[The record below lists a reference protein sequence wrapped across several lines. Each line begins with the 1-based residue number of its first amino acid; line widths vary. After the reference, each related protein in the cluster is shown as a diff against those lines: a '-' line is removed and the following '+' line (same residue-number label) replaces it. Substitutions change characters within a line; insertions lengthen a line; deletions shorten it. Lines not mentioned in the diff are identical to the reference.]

1 MTRPPA
7 ASAWVEARTGVR
19 LVPEADVLD
28 DPAPTDRPA
37 LTGLV
42 GLALRRNPRRAHLLV
57 STVLAK
63 HVPVA
68 PGVVLDAGRALGEAA
83 RAALADTALA
93 DGAGGFPRTPL
104 VVGYAE
110 TATALGH
117 AVADAIGAPY
127 LHSTRRRVPGVAALA
142 FEEEHSHAT
151 SHLLLPED
159 PDLLGGDG
167 PLVLVDDELSTGR
180 TVLNTLRVLL
190 AGSAPGSGPRRRCV
204 VAALVD
210 VRSPADRALA
220 RESARSLGVEL
231 DVVSLAGGAVV
242 VPEDTVRRAAAL
254 LAEHGGAEALAP
266 SGLAP
271 GVDRAPVVDLG
282 AAGWPVGVRE
292 GGRHGVVPQD
302 SAAFDRAVEVVAARV
317 VDSLGAA
324 SPSLPHHPLAPG
336 ARVLVLGTEELMWAP
351 QRIAAAIAAL
361 VPPGVDVLV
370 SSTTRSPVLV
380 VDDPGYPLRTALT
393 FAGDDGGPRFA
404 YGVVPGRGEQGFDE
418 VVLVLDDGADP
429 GGVVDAVAQA
439 CGRLTVVTLPAHRP
453 GGPAL
458 SQGALR

>member
-1 MTRPPA
+1 MTRPLA
-7 ASAWVEARTGVR
+7 ASAWVETETGVR
-19 LVPEADVLD
+19 LVPAPDVPDAAALD
-28 DPAPTDRPA
+28 DGAA
-37 LTGLV
+37 LTDLV

-68 PGVVLDAGRALGEAA
+68 PGVVLDAGRALGEAV
-83 RAALADTALA
+83 RTVLAGTALA
-93 DGAGGFPRTPL
+93 DGTGAPCAPL

-117 AVADAIGAPY
+117 AVADAIGAPC

-151 SHLLLPED
+151 SHLLLPEN
-159 PDLLGGDG
+159 PDLLGGG
-167 PLVLVDDELSTGR
+167 RTLVLVDDELSTGR
-180 TVLNTLRVLL
+180 TVLNTLRVL
-190 AGSAPGSGPRRRCV
+190 AGSAAVPGRRCV

-220 RESARSLGVEL
+220 RETARSLGVEL
-231 DVVSLAGGAVV
+231 DVVSLASGAVV
-242 VPEDTVRRAAAL
+242 VPDDTLFRAAAL
-254 LAEHGGAEALAP
+254 LAEHGGSAAPTALVP
-266 SGLAP
+266 EG
-271 GVDRAPVVDLG
+271 DRAPVVDLG
-282 AAGWPVGVRE
+282 SAGWPVGVRE
-292 GGRHGVVPQD
+292 GGRHGLVPQD
-302 SAAFDRAVEVVAARV
+302 AAVFDRAVEVVAARV
-317 VDSLGAA
+317 VDSLGV
-324 SPSLPHHPLAPG
+324 PGPHLPRPLAPG

-351 QRIAAAIAAL
+351 QRIAAAIAVL

-404 YGVVPGRGEQGFDE
+404 YGVAPGHEEQGFDE
-418 VVLVLDDGADP
+418 VVLVLDDGAGP
-429 GGVVDAVAQA
+429 GGVVDAVASA
-439 CGRLTVVTLPAHRP
+439 CGRLTVVTLPAHLP
-453 GGPAL
+453 GGPGAQDG
-458 SQGALR
+458 SQR